1 MQQAFFDTYAATYD
15 EHFSNSL
22 IGKAQRKAVYR
33 YSLNHAY
40 FFKKD
45 VLEINCGTGEDAL
58 WLAKQGA
65 NVLATDISLGMID
78 VARQKAEHKEIEFK
92 QLASQ
97 HIDSLAPEKFGT
109 IFSNFGGL
117 NCLSPE
123 ELRKFKDGCVKL
135 QNYEDQIVMVIMGR
149 KCLWERFYF
158 RWIKKDKAKATRRSQ
173 KDGVEAVIGEKRSM
187 VYYYSPGEIKEL
199 FKDEYWH
206 VKTKPIGLFVPPSY
220 LEFYVK
226 RNKGLFYFLS
236 FLDRIFSFSFLSD
249 HADHYIIFLEKRS

>member
-22 IGKAQRKAVYR
+22 IGKAQRSAVHR
-33 YSLNHAY
+33 YSLNNTH

-65 NVLATDISLGMID
+65 NVLATDISSGMIE
-78 VARQKAEHKEIEFK
+78 VAKQKTDNRNVEFK
-92 QLASQ
+92 QMAAQNIENLV
-97 HIDSLAPEKFGT
+97 PGKFGT

-123 ELRKFKDGCVKL
+123 ELKKFRDGCVKL
-135 QNYEDQIVMVIMGR
+135 QGHKDQIVLVIMGR

-158 RWIKKDKAKATRRSQ
+158 GWMKKDRTRAERRSQ
-173 KDGVEAVIGEKRSM
+173 RDGVEAVIGEKRSM
-187 VYYYSPGEIKEL
+187 VYYYSPREIKEL
-199 FKDEYWH
+199 FGNKYWH
-206 VKTKPIGLFVPPSY
+206 VNTKPIGLFVPPSY
-220 LEFYVK
+220 LEFYFK
-226 RNKGLFYFLS
+226 RNKTLFHFLI

-249 HADHYIIFLEKRS
+249 HADHYIIFFEKK

>member
-1 MQQAFFDTYAATYD
+1 MQQAFFDTYATSYD

-22 IGKAQRKAVYR
+22 IGRAQREAVRR
-33 YSLNHAY
+33 YTFKKVY

-45 VLEINCGTGEDAL
+45 VLEVNCGTGEDAL

-65 NVLATDISLGMID
+65 SVLATDVSQGMIE
-78 VARQKAEHKEIEFK
+78 VAMRKSDNESIEFK
-92 QLASQ
+92 QIAAQ
-97 HIDSLAPEKFGT
+97 NIEGLAPRRFGA

-123 ELRKFKDGCVKL
+123 ELKEFKNGCVKL
-135 QNYEDQIVMVIMGR
+135 QGHKDQIVLVIMGR

-158 RWIKKDKAKATRRSQ
+158 GWMKKDKARAKRRSQ

-187 VYYYSPGEIKEL
+187 VYYYSPKEIKEL
-199 FKDEYWH
+199 FVNEYWY
-206 VKTKPIGLFVPPSY
+206 VNTKPIGLFVPPSY
-220 LEFYVK
+220 LEFYFK
-226 RNKGLFYFLS
+226 RNKTLFHFLI

-249 HADHYIIFLEKRS
+249 HADHYIIFFEKK